1 MTEKLIKI
9 QNQLKAP
16 KGQYNKF
23 GNYAYRNLEDI
34 LEAVKPLL
42 YAQGLTLTMSDEV
55 IEVAGLPVIKAIA
68 ILSDGENE
76 IVRTAVAGVDVNQK
90 GMAIAQAFGSSSSYA
105 RKYLLNGIFLI
116 DDTKDDDATNKHGKT
131 APASPKVKETLTAN
145 SAAYLKVIQA
155 IKDGYDMK
163 AVEEKYNVSTE
174 VKKSIAE
181 ALAK

>member
-1 MTEKLIKI
+1 MTRKLIEI
-9 QNQLKAP
+9 QNQLKSP
-16 KGQYNKF
+16 KGQFNKF

-131 APASPKVKETLTAN
+131 APSAPKSKETLTAN
-145 SAAYLKVIQA
+145 SSAYLNVVQA
-155 IKDGYDMK
+155 IKDGYEMSQ
-163 AVEEKYNVSTE
+163 VEEKYNVSAE
-174 VKKSIAE
+174 VKKSIAV

>member
-1 MTEKLIKI
+1 MIEKLIKI
-9 QNQLKAP
+9 QNELKAP

-34 LEAVKPLL
+34 LESVKPLL
-42 YAQGLTLTMSDEV
+42 YAQGLSLTLSDEV

-68 ILSDGENE
+68 VLSDGENE

-131 APASPKVKETLTAN
+131 SPQPAKAKETLTVN
-145 SAAYLKVIQA
+145 SSAYLKVIQA

-163 AVEEKYNVSTE
+163 AVEDKYSVSSE
-174 VKKSIAE
+174 VKKAIAE